1 MGWCAAAR
9 GFAPA
14 WLIASRASALTGPM
28 PAAMTVSRIDFSAL
42 DFLLIEE
49 NNFVRELVREML
61 RGFGVTRLREA
72 RSIDAAM
79 TDIERHP
86 PDIVL
91 CDWMM
96 RPTDGLLF
104 LRKLRADNRKPYA
117 HALVIM
123 ISEHATADHV
133 QAALGEGADGYI
145 VKPFRAA
152 TLLSQLVEI
161 VTGQKVRD

>member
-1 MGWCAAAR
+1 
-9 GFAPA
+9 
-14 WLIASRASALTGPM
+14 
-28 PAAMTVSRIDFSAL
+28 MTVSRIDFSAL

-49 NNFVRELVREML
+49 NNFVRELVCEML

-79 TDIERHP
+79 SDIERHP

-145 VKPFRAA
+145 VKDVSP
-152 TLLSQLVEI
+152 
-161 VTGQKVRD
+161 